1 MGDIFGRLLIGVA
14 RPRHCRCRVV
24 SSDAAARAFV
34 QIQTTGSIRDAD
46 TIVFR
51 SLRSLGLKMSEVT
64 FYTYGQKRI
73 FLCISRVHSEN
84 AQRVTNVNG
93 KPRRNYIY
101 F

>member
-1 MGDIFGRLLIGVA
+1 
-14 RPRHCRCRVV
+14 
-24 SSDAAARAFV
+24 
-34 QIQTTGSIRDAD
+34 
-46 TIVFR
+46 
-51 SLRSLGLKMSEVT
+51 LKMSEVT